1 MFLGYVLGAMFLG
14 KMETKKREEWNR
26 LQSRAFSM
34 FDATKAEHLAL
45 KNGAVACVYPT
56 CGVHTSNRAY
66 GVLRLVQRVFQ
77 TAPRD
82 SQFLCRFYRECRLA

>member
-1 MFLGYVLGAMFLG
+1 MRAQAPGALFLGR
-14 KMETKKREEWNR
+14 METKKREEWNE

-34 FDATKAEHLAL
+34 FDATKAERLAL
-45 KNGAVACVYPT
+45 KNGAVA
-56 CGVHTSNRAY
+56 NRAY

-82 SQFLCRFYRECRLA
+82 SQFLCRFYRECSLA